1 MLNGMID
8 LRSDTV
14 TQPTPEM
21 REAMYKAEVGDDVYG
36 DDPTINRLQ
45 EMAAAKVGKEAAL
58 FVPSGSMGNLT
69 ALLTHCKRGDEIIVG
84 DHAHIFQHEVGSYAA
99 LGGLNAYVL
108 PNNPDGTLPLDRVE
122 SVIRGSDVHE
132 PRTKLIALENT
143 QNMCGG
149 VVIKPQYMHEVR
161 ALADKYNLKIH
172 LDGARIFNASV
183 ALKVDVKELTRDAD
197 SVSFCLSKGLGAP
210 VGSLLC
216 GSKEFIDEARRNRK
230 MLGGGMRQAGIL
242 AAAGIV
248 ALGKMIDRLAEDHAN
263 ARRLAEGLADT
274 PGFEIDL
281 DRVQTNLVYF
291 DLAPD
296 AKTSPQAV
304 IDHLLKHKVNLGG
317 YMGHGSFRAV
327 THVWIDGKDVDQAL
341 LAFRTAVKN

>member
-58 FVPSGSMGNLT
+58 FVPSGTMGNLT
-69 ALLTHCKRGDEIIVG
+69 ALLTHCKRGEEIIVG

-99 LGGLNAYVL
+99 LGGLSAYVL
-108 PNNPDGTLPLDRVE
+108 VNNADGTLPLDRVE

-132 PRTKLIALENT
+132 PRTKLIAIENT

-149 VVIKPQYMHEVR
+149 VVIKPQYMQQVR

-172 LDGARIFNASV
+172 LDGARIFNAAV
-183 ALKVDVKELTRDAD
+183 ALKVDVKELTRAAD

-216 GSKEFIDEARRNRK
+216 GSKEFIAEARRIRK

-248 ALGKMIDRLAEDHAN
+248 SLEKMIDRLAEDHAN
-263 ARRLAEGLADT
+263 ARRLAEGIADT

-281 DRVQTNLVYF
+281 DKVQTNLVYF
-291 DLAPD
+291 NLDSK
-296 AKTSPQAV
+296 AKTSPQEV
-304 IDHLLKHKVNLGG
+304 IDHLMKYKVNLGG
-317 YMGHGSFRAV
+317 YMGKGSFRAV
-327 THVWIDGKDVDQAL
+327 THVWIDRADVDQAL
-341 LAFRTAVKN
+341 LAFRTAVKS

>member
-14 TQPTPEM
+14 TQPTQEM
-21 REAMYKAEVGDDVYG
+21 REAMYKAEVGDDVYH

-58 FVPSGSMGNLT
+58 FVPSGTMANLT
-69 ALLTHCKRGDEIIVG
+69 ALLTHCNRGDEIIVG
-84 DHAHIFQHEVGSYAA
+84 DHAHIFQHEVGSFAA
-99 LGGLNAYVL
+99 LGGLSSYQI

-122 SVIRGSDVHE
+122 AAIRGSDVHE
-132 PRTKLIALENT
+132 PHTKLIALENT

-149 VVIKPQYMHEVR
+149 VVLNAPYMAEVR
-161 ALADKYNLKIH
+161 ALADKYQLKLH
-172 LDGARIFNASV
+172 LDGARIFNAAI
-183 ALKVDVKELTRDAD
+183 ALNVDVKELTREAD

-216 GSKEFIDEARRNRK
+216 GTREFVDQARRVRK

-242 AAAGIV
+242 AAAGVV
-248 ALGKMIDRLAEDHAN
+248 ALDKMIDRLAEDHAN

-274 PGFEIDL
+274 NGFAIDL

-291 DLAPD
+291 DLDP
-296 AKTSPQAV
+296 TTETTPQAV
-304 IDHLLKHKVNLGG
+304 IDHLLKHQVDLGG
-317 YMGHGSFRAV
+317 YMGKGRFRAV
-327 THVWIDGKDVDQAL
+327 THLWIDRADVDRAL

>member
-36 DDPTINRLQ
+36 DDPTINHLQ
-45 EMAAAKVGKEAAL
+45 EIAAAKVGKEAAL
-58 FVPSGSMGNLT
+58 FVPSGTMGNLT

-99 LGGLNAYVL
+99 LGGLSSYQI
-108 PNNPDGTLPLDRVE
+108 PNDPDGTLPLDRVE
-122 SVIRGSDVHE
+122 AVIRGSDVHE

-149 VVIKPQYMHEVR
+149 VVLTAQYMHAVR
-161 ALADKYNLKIH
+161 ALADKHNLKIH
-172 LDGARIFNASV
+172 LDGARIFNAAV
-183 ALKVDVKELTRDAD
+183 ALKVNVKELTRDAD

-216 GSKEFIDEARRNRK
+216 GSKEFIDEARRMRK

-248 ALGKMIDRLAEDHAN
+248 ALEKMIDRLAEDHAN

-274 PGFEIDL
+274 NGFAIDL

-291 DLAPD
+291 ELASGV
-296 AKTSPQAV
+296 KTSPQAV
-304 IDHLLKHKVNLGG
+304 IDHMLKHKVNLGG
-317 YMGHGSFRAV
+317 YMGKGSFRAV
-327 THVWIDGKDVDQAL
+327 THVWIDRADIDHAL
-341 LAFRTAVKN
+341 LAFRSAVKV